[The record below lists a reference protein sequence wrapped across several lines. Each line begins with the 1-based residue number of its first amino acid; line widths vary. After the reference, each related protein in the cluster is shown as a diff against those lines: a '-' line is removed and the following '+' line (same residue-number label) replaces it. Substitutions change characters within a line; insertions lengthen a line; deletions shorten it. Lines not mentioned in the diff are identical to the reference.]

1 MVSKYQEMREL
12 CKQMTQRLVA
22 DRIQSIDKIFEIKH
36 KWSLN
41 KVEESDNFDAYKE
54 YKKIEKMRK
63 IHKTHG
69 NTETFIYL
77 ILSRKLL

>member
-1 MVSKYQEMREL
+1 MREL

-22 DRIQSIDKIFEIKH
+22 DRIPSIDKIFEIKP

-41 KVEESDNFDAYKE
+41 KVEKSDNFDAHEE
-54 YKKIEKMRK
+54 YKKIEIMRK

-69 NTETFIYL
+69 NTETFIYS
-77 ILSRKLL
+77 ILSSKLL